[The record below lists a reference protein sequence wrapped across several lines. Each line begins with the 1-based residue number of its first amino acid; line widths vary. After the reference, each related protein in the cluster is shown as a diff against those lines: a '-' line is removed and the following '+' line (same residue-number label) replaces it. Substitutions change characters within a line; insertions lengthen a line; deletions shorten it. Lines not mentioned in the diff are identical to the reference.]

1 MDEKFLIPDIRDGLS
16 FIERSILYTIY
27 KNAKNDFRKSASI
40 VGNTLCDYAPFGDK
54 LIYENIIRMTQNF
67 KINKPL
73 IDGTDNFGTLENPEA
88 KPYRYTECKLS
99 KIGKLMFTDINYN
112 CIDFEDNFDKSKKQ
126 PVVLPAGYPALL
138 CNGNEEILGF
148 EESYVKQ
155 ALIAYIK
162 NPDITIS
169 ELAKIIGVPIFPD
182 NKLLILNNQDF
193 YEYYETG
200 KFDFKYRYPIKNI
213 TEEQEILTFKAN
225 NRVIING
232 EIKTANI
239 KELIQGYVEHR
250 RNVLKRIYIFKN
262 ESSPTNEEL
271 SKILLNDIDKKIK

>member
-112 CIDFEDNFDKSKKQ
+112 CIDFEDNFDKSKNS
-126 PVVLPAGYPALL
+126 LL
-138 CNGNEEILGF
+138 YYL
-148 EESYVKQ
+148 Q
-155 ALIAYIK
+155 
-162 NPDITIS
+162 DIQLYFVMVT
-169 ELAKIIGVPIFPD
+169 K
-182 NKLLILNNQDF
+182 
-193 YEYYETG
+193 
-200 KFDFKYRYPIKNI
+200 KF
-213 TEEQEILTFKAN
+213 
-225 NRVIING
+225 
-232 EIKTANI
+232 
-239 KELIQGYVEHR
+239 
-250 RNVLKRIYIFKN
+250 
-262 ESSPTNEEL
+262 
-271 SKILLNDIDKKIK
+271 

>member
-54 LIYENIIRMTQNF
+54 LIYDNIIRMTQNF

-148 EESYVKQ
+148 EKSYVKQ

-213 TEEQEILTFKAN
+213 TEYAKPFVQTKNLKINEFKQRWN
-225 NRVIING
+225 
-232 EIKTANI
+232 
-239 KELIQGYVEHR
+239 Q
-250 RNVLKRIYIFKN
+250 
-262 ESSPTNEEL
+262 
-271 SKILLNDIDKKIK
+271 